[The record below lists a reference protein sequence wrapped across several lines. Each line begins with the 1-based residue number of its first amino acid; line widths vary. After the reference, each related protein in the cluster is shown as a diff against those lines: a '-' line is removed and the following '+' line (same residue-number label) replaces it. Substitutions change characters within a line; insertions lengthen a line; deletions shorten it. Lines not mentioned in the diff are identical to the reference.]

1 MGCDE
6 TLDLLGYEMRVLH
19 KLAIDKKDRV
29 LEGQDWKDAVNL
41 YWEYQ
46 HEFGLV
52 VNEKYGS

>member
-1 MGCDE
+1 MDE
-6 TLDLLGYEMRVLH
+6 TLDLLGYEIRVLH
-19 KLAIDKKDRV
+19 RLAIDKKDRV

-41 YWEYQ
+41 YWKYQ